1 MSSNHPQWSD
11 EVKCGICS
19 RLLLPLTFRRSF
31 VNDGSRYAA
40 SRPDLKC
47 PACGQRLPVA
57 RLDALGA
64 DAPRPCTP
72 PGAALARTGT
82 HRGISGLKSARLT
95 CRPSDIDG
103 DLSAEKDERPEQDR
117 EKR

>member
-47 PACGQRLPVA
+47 PACGQRYQWQDSTHWVPMHPVHVPL
-57 RLDALGA
+57 RVL
-64 DAPRPCTP
+64 R
-72 PGAALARTGT
+72 
-82 HRGISGLKSARLT
+82 
-95 CRPSDIDG
+95 
-103 DLSAEKDERPEQDR
+103 
-117 EKR
+117 